1 MRKKSL
7 RLIATICLLVL
18 FAGCTKAPQPEQT
31 LPAESIIAEPETTAP
46 TVPETEPINRAAVD
60 FLLLLYPNDNTVTAV
75 DYLMLDY
82 FQTDDGSYY
91 KVNWTVD
98 VSEDLVKIV
107 PNEDGTVT
115 VDVNELCQED
125 TPYVLTASIATAE
138 GYRLTHSWNHILPKY
153 KDMVA
158 IVEEAYQLSRG
169 EHLPGQY
176 TLTGR
181 VSSIEKQ
188 WSEDYKNVTLTIRV
202 EGCENKPIRCYSL
215 VGEGVENI
223 VVGDII
229 TVTGRLQ
236 NFSSRIEFDSGCK
249 LDNPE
254 PEETTEEVTEEIT
267 EEVTEAVTQ

>member
-1 MRKKSL
+1 MQKFCL
-7 RLIATICLLVL
+7 RLIAVVCLLVL
-18 FAGCTKAPQPEQT
+18 LLAGCTEAPQPEQPT
-31 LPAESIIAEPETTAP
+31 TENITEEPETSAP
-46 TVPETEPINRAAVD
+46 TVPATEPINRAAVD

-91 KVNWTVD
+91 KVIWTVD

-138 GYRLTHSWNHILPKY
+138 GYRLTHSWHHILPKT

-158 IVEEAYQLSRG
+158 IVEEAYRLPRG
-169 EHLPGQY
+169 ERLPGQY

-202 EGCENKPIRCYSL
+202 EGCESKPIRCYSL

-229 TVTGRLQ
+229 TVTGTLQ

-249 LDNPE
+249 LDTPE
-254 PEETTEEVTEEIT
+254 PEPTEETTEADT
-267 EEVTEAVTQ
+267 